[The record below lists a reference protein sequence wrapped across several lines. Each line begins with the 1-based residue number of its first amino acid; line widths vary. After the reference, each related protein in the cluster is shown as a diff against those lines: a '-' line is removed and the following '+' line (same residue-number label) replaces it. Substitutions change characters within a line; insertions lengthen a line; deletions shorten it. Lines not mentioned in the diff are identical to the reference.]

1 MPYALSGAVQLQE
14 GEMWTRIIVAGVLAV
29 TSVPLAFAQS
39 SPYPNKPIRW
49 VVPFAPGGGTD
60 VIARPIAQKL
70 SEMLGQSILY
80 DNRGGGG
87 GIIAGEIVARATP
100 DGYTLLV
107 AAVAVM
113 TVNVSLHA
121 KMPFDPV
128 KDFAPIT
135 KFATV
140 PNMIAARASLPV
152 RTVQELIDYAKANS
166 RKITWA
172 ASGIGSPGHLGAELF
187 ARLANIHILNVPY
200 KGAGPAV
207 TALLTGEADLL
218 LANPGVFLPHI
229 KAGRLRG
236 IAVAS
241 LKRVPTMPDLPTISE
256 SGFAG
261 FESASWYG
269 LAAPARTPA
278 AIIALLHKETVSVLN
293 QPEIAA
299 QLIQDSAQPVGNTPQ
314 EFAQN
319 IRDDIAKW
327 ARVIKEANIKLRA
340 D

>member
-1 MPYALSGAVQLQE
+1 MPYTLSGAVRLQE
-14 GEMWTRIIVAGVLAV
+14 SEMWTRTIVAGVLAV
-29 TSVPLAFAQS
+29 TSVPPGYAQS

-70 SEMLGQSILY
+70 SEKLGQSILY

-87 GIIAGEIVARATP
+87 GVIAGEIVARATP

-113 TVNVSLHA
+113 TVNVSLYA

-140 PNMIAARASLPV
+140 PNMIATRASLPV
-152 RTVQELIDYAKANS
+152 RTVQELIDYAKANP

-256 SGFAG
+256 SGLAR

-293 QPEIAA
+293 LPEIAA
-299 QLIQDSAQPVGNTPQ
+299 QLTQDSAQPVGNTPQ

-327 ARVIKEANIKLRA
+327 ARVIKEANIKF
-340 D
+340 